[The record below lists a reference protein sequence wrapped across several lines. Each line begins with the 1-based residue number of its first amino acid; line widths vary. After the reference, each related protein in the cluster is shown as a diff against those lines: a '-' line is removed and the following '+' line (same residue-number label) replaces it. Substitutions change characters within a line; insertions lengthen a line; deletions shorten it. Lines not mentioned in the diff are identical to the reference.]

1 MDQRQSMTALLGLL
15 GALAII
21 WPAGARQPAQVPL
34 RFLPE
39 QNLIYKDT
47 IPLGHPDLGYF
58 ERQPDNAVTALGE
71 RLSDG
76 SVTLDYAREGLGGY
90 LSSLLHQLD
99 INVDSQVM
107 VFSKTSLQR
116 DRISPRLP
124 RALYFNDEVAVGYLP
139 GTDFLELAVV
149 DGVRGAAFYRL
160 NDMQVPVPRFAP
172 STSCLRC
179 HHGPAT
185 LGVPGMYVGSV
196 FPSPSG
202 QPNFG
207 MGTLVTDHRTPI
219 AERWGGWYVTGRGD
233 LPHRGN
239 AVARNPSTPDVLE
252 RFDVHAQLNVRKQ
265 TSVSQYPSLDSDIVA
280 LMTLEHQTQMT
291 NLLTRLSW
299 ETRIAAAN
307 GTALDTL
314 DDLIDETVAYMLF
327 ANEAPL
333 ETPTSGVSTFA
344 TTFPARGPHDRLGRS
359 LRDFDLT
366 TRLFRFPLSYMIYSR
381 GFDALP
387 ELGRSQILA
396 RLLDVLTGNDRREM
410 FGQLTDD
417 DRAAILQIVA
427 ETKMGLP
434 ATWREQVQG

>member
-1 MDQRQSMTALLGLL
+1 MST
-15 GALAII
+15 
-21 WPAGARQPAQVPL
+21 
-34 RFLPE
+34 
-39 QNLIYKDT
+39 
-47 IPLGHPDLGYF
+47 
-58 ERQPDNAVTALGE
+58 
-71 RLSDG
+71 
-76 SVTLDYAREGLGGY
+76 
-90 LSSLLHQLD
+90 LLHQLD
-99 INVDSQVM
+99 INVDSQVL

-116 DRISPRLP
+116 DRIFPRLP
-124 RALYFNDEVAVGYLP
+124 RALYFNDEVAIGYLP

-185 LGVPGMYVGSV
+185 LGVPGMYVDSV

-207 MGTLVTDHRTPI
+207 MGTLATDHRTPV

-233 LPHRGN
+233 LLHRGN

-252 RFDVHAQLNVRKQ
+252 RFDAHTQFNVRKQ
-265 TSVSQYPSLDSDIVA
+265 TSVSQYLSLDSDIVA

-307 GTALDTL
+307 GTVLDTL

-387 ELGRSQILA
+387 ELVRSQVLA

-417 DRAAILQIVA
+417 NRAAILQIVA
-427 ETKMGLP
+427 ETTMGLP
-434 ATWREQVQG
+434 AAWRGQTQG